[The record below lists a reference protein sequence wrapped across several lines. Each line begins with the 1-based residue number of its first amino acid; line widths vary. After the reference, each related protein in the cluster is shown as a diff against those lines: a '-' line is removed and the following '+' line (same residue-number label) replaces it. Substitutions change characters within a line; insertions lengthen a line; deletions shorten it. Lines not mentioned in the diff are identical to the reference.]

1 MSTNAFPVDVT
12 TTTTPLT
19 TKGDILSSDGTSAI
33 RLPVGTDGQGL
44 FYSSANST
52 GLSWA
57 SLGAANYYEH
67 ISSETITASGSISS
81 VTFSSIAST
90 YKHLEV
96 RVYINAT
103 RGLMFLRMNSDTTA
117 SNYYS
122 IYHTLSH
129 PTNISTTGDFGFG
142 YDTAEAGVY
151 LLATA
156 SNSGTNF
163 QGFKLTLPDYANTTR
178 WKQVA
183 RTAAILNGGANQGDI
198 YVMETNARW
207 KSTSA
212 ITSLTFTPG
221 TGYTFNDG
229 TVFSLYGVKS

>member
-44 FYSSANST
+44 FYNSANST
-52 GLSWA
+52 GLSWS
-57 SLGAANYYEH
+57 SLGTPNYYQH
-67 ISSETITASGSISS
+67 ISSQTITASGSISS

-96 RVYINAT
+96 RAYINAT
-103 RGLMFLRMNSDTTA
+103 VGGLYLQINSDTAT

-122 IYHTLSH
+122 INYT
-129 PTNISTTGDFGFG
+129 IGDAFEWA
-142 YDTAEAGVY
+142 YTAAQEGVY
-151 LLATA
+151 LKAAA
-156 SNSGTNF
+156 STVTTNF
-163 QGFKLTLPDYANTTR
+163 QGCKITLPNYANTTR
-178 WKQVA
+178 WKQV
-183 RTAAILNGGANQGDI
+183 TKTNTILSEGTTITDI
-198 YVMETNARW
+198 YVTETNARW

-221 TGYTFNDG
+221 VAQTFDAG

>member
-44 FYSSANST
+44 FYNSANST
-52 GLSWA
+52 GLSWS

-67 ISSETITASGSISS
+67 ISSQTITASGSISS

-96 RVYINAT
+96 RGYINAT
-103 RGLMFLRMNSDTTA
+103 RGLMFLRMNSDTVA

-122 IYHTLSH
+122 INWFISH
-129 PTNISTTGDFGFG
+129 PTAVTTTGSFVWQ

-151 LLATA
+151 LLSTA
-156 SNSGTNF
+156 SNSTTNF
-163 QGFKLTLPDYANTTR
+163 QGFKITLPNYANTTR
-178 WKQVA
+178 WKQA
-183 RTAAILNGGANQGDI
+183 TKTNQILNGGADQGDI
-198 YVMETNARW
+198 YVGETNARW

-221 TGYTFNDG
+221 VGYTFNDG

>member
-1 MSTNAFPVDVT
+1 MSTNAFPVDIT

-19 TKGDILSSDGTSAI
+19 TKGDILSSDGTSAV
-33 RLPVGTDGQGL
+33 RVPVGTDGHGL
-44 FYSSANST
+44 FFNSANST
-52 GLSWA
+52 GLSWS

-67 ISSETITASGSISS
+67 ISSQTITASGSISS

-90 YKHLEV
+90 YRHLEIK
-96 RVYINAT
+96 VYMNAT
-103 RGLMFLRMNSDTTA
+103 RGLMFLRMNSDTTS

-122 IYHTLSH
+122 YNFYYGHS
-129 PTNISTTGDFGFG
+129 TNASTTGSAGAQ
-142 YDTAEAGVY
+142 YDTAEPGAY

-156 SNSGTNF
+156 SNNTTYF
-163 QGFKLTLPDYANTTR
+163 QGFDIVLPEYSNTTR
-178 WKQVA
+178 WKKVV
-183 RTAAILNGGANQGDI
+183 RTEAILNGGIAQGDI
-198 YVMETNARW
+198 YAIQTNSAW